1 VITLTEGTALT
12 QLEKILPLNLFM
24 DLERSGPIPLY
35 FQVAQKIE
43 SAIMDGELP
52 AGSRLENEV
61 ALGDR
66 LGLSRP
72 TVRRAIQE
80 LVDKG
85 LLVRRRGIG
94 TQVVH
99 GQVTRGVELTSLFED
114 LTRSGKK
121 PSTKMLEVKE
131 VKADSKM
138 AEILA
143 VALGSPI
150 LYVKRLRL
158 ADNVPVSIL
167 ENWLPAD
174 FVDLD
179 RDAMIEH
186 GLYQLLRSRGVNIR
200 VAKQRIGAR
209 KSTTLESELLEID
222 KNSAVLTMDRT
233 AYDNSGRAVEFGH
246 HCYRPDL
253 YSFEVTLVE
262 K

>member
-1 VITLTEGTALT
+1 VFTFTEGTTLT

-43 SAIMDGELP
+43 AAIMGGELP

-179 RDAMIEH
+179 REAMIEH

-209 KSTTLESELLEID
+209 KSTTIEAELLEID

>member
-1 VITLTEGTALT
+1 MFTFTEGIILT

-43 SAIMDGELP
+43 AAIMDGELP

-121 PSTKMLEVKE
+121 PSTKMLEIKE

-143 VALGSPI
+143 VAVGSPI

-179 RDAMIEH
+179 HDAMIEH

>member
-1 VITLTEGTALT
+1 MFTLIEGNILT

-43 SAIMDGELP
+43 AAIMDGELP

-121 PSTKMLEVKE
+121 PSTKMLEIKE

-143 VALGSPI
+143 ASPTAHLCACAPPFSLI
-150 LYVKRLRL
+150 PGPEQRHRGRKRGR
-158 ADNVPVSIL
+158 
-167 ENWLPAD
+167 
-174 FVDLD
+174 
-179 RDAMIEH
+179 RDH
-186 GLYQLLRSRGVNIR
+186 
-200 VAKQRIGAR
+200 QRH
-209 KSTTLESELLEID
+209 
-222 KNSAVLTMDRT
+222 V
-233 AYDNSGRAVEFGH
+233 GH
-246 HCYRPDL
+246 HERERRGIGVRLWWACHGVGGSARRPPDPPMVCTVAMRPL
-253 YSFEVTLVE
+253 FTASWLAPNSRCCTARR
-262 K
+262 

>member
-1 VITLTEGTALT
+1 
-12 QLEKILPLNLFM
+12 M

-43 SAIMDGELP
+43 SAIMDGQLP

-121 PSTKMLEVKE
+121 PSTKMLEIKE
-131 VKADSKM
+131 VKADTKM

-143 VALGSPI
+143 VAVGSPI

-179 RDAMIEH
+179 HDAMIEH

>member
-1 VITLTEGTALT
+1 MFTFTEGTTLT

-43 SAIMDGELP
+43 AAIMDGELP

-131 VKADSKM
+131 VKADNKM

-179 RDAMIEH
+179 REAMIEH

>member
-179 RDAMIEH
+179 RNAMVEH

-209 KSTTLESELLEID
+209 KSTTLESGLLEID

>member
-1 VITLTEGTALT
+1 MT

-43 SAIMDGELP
+43 AAIMDGDLP

-121 PSTKMLEVKE
+121 PGTKMLEIKE
-131 VKADSKM
+131 IKADSKM

-143 VALGSPI
+143 VAVGSPI

-179 RDAMIEH
+179 HDAMIEH

-209 KSTTLESELLEID
+209 KSTTLESDLLEID

>member
-1 VITLTEGTALT
+1 MFTLIEGNILT

-43 SAIMDGELP
+43 AAIMDGELP

-121 PSTKMLEVKE
+121 PSTKMLEIKE

-143 VALGSPI
+143 VAVGSPI

-179 RDAMIEH
+179 HDAMIEH